1 MTAGFHGDEKAGPL
15 TLLEHAAEIVDYAA
29 ARGVGLLI
37 YPCIN
42 PSGFEAHTRY
52 NLSGERPNND
62 FLRYE
67 IAPGVWRG
75 ELRDGEQFSRIV
87 PAVDGLPKETA
98 ALARELDRA
107 PLPAASLDLHQDNF
121 IHGSLFYAYVF
132 GDLAIYRPLMARAGS
147 LVPVLRSSIVDSGY
161 EPGSDVRA
169 DAEGFIICPDG
180 SITDRFH
187 RAGVPLRRGD
197 RDHHRDAHCAG
208 RRDQPDLDP
217 RLHRSLCRGLACER
231 ETARPS
237 TSSRVGLGTLQGSHL
252 NRQLDFDGG
261 PGARTRGEVEGAGPG
276 AHALA
281 HADDAQVGGE
291 IEGGERR
298 RIEAPP
304 VVPDRQRDVLGVAH
318 DPHLD
323 VVRRGVAEGVGDRLL
338 HHAEAGDLQ
347 VGGEARPFA

>member
-1 MTAGFHGDEKAGPL
+1 MVFRDYVDRWNASVPAPAQAFRYGTVLEGGREFDLVGLRLRGARTVLVTAGFHGDEKAGPL

-52 NLSGERPNND
+52 NVSGERPNND

-75 ELRDGEQFSRIV
+75 ELRDGERFSRIV

-98 ALARELDRA
+98 ALARELDLA
-107 PLPAASLDLHQDNF
+107 PLPAAALDLHQDNF

-132 GDLAIYRPLMARAGS
+132 GDLATYRPLMARAGS
-147 LVPVLRSSIVDSGY
+147 LVPVLRSSIVDSGH

-187 RAGVPLRRGD
+187 RAGVPYVAAIETTTETPAPMADEINLIWIRGFID
-197 RDHHRDAHCAG
+197 LCTAG
-208 RRDQPDLDP
+208 L
-217 RLHRSLCRGLACER
+217 
-231 ETARPS
+231 
-237 TSSRVGLGTLQGSHL
+237 
-252 NRQLDFDGG
+252 
-261 PGARTRGEVEGAGPG
+261 
-276 AHALA
+276 
-281 HADDAQVGGE
+281 
-291 IEGGERR
+291 
-298 RIEAPP
+298 
-304 VVPDRQRDVLGVAH
+304 
-318 DPHLD
+318 
-323 VVRRGVAEGVGDRLL
+323 
-338 HHAEAGDLQ
+338 
-347 VGGEARPFA
+347 

>member
-1 MTAGFHGDEKAGPL
+1 VAILAGVVFDDYVARWNASVPAPAQAFRYGTVAEGGRDFDLVGLRLPGARTVLITAGFHGDEKAGPL
-15 TLLEHAAEIVDYAA
+15 TLLEHVAEIVDYAA
-29 ARGVGLLI
+29 ARGVGLVI

-52 NLSGERPNND
+52 NITGERPNND

-132 GDLAIYRPLMARAGS
+132 GDLAMYRPLMARAGS
-147 LVPVLRSSIVDSGY
+147 LVPVLRSSIVDSGH

-180 SITDRFH
+180 SITDKFH
-187 RAGVPLRRGD
+187 RAGVPYVAAIETTTETPAALSDEINLIWIRGFID
-197 RDHHRDAHCAG
+197 LCA
-208 RRDQPDLDP
+208 
-217 RLHRSLCRGLACER
+217 
-231 ETARPS
+231 
-237 TSSRVGLGTLQGSHL
+237 V
-252 NRQLDFDGG
+252 
-261 PGARTRGEVEGAGPG
+261 
-276 AHALA
+276 
-281 HADDAQVGGE
+281 
-291 IEGGERR
+291 
-298 RIEAPP
+298 
-304 VVPDRQRDVLGVAH
+304 
-318 DPHLD
+318 
-323 VVRRGVAEGVGDRLL
+323 
-338 HHAEAGDLQ
+338 
-347 VGGEARPFA
+347 